1 MKGIPKMEIWE
12 LYVSADI
19 GESIF
24 VTTEAVAK
32 ETMKK
37 LQAWSEKNGY
47 YPLRESD
54 FYIRKVDVHF
64 KADAACADFVAGM
77 E

>member
-1 MKGIPKMEIWE
+1 MEIWE

-24 VTTEAVAK
+24 VASEAIAK
-32 ETMKK
+32 ETMKE

-54 FYIRKVDVHF
+54 FYIRKINVYF
-64 KADAACADFVAGM
+64 KADAACADFVADM
-77 E
+77 D